1 MIRNMVFDIGN
12 VLMDF
17 RWKDYMRSLFGE
29 NEALIQTINRGI
41 WHNGCW
47 AAMDKG
53 EMDGAD
59 TLRSAVAFA
68 PRYEKE
74 IRLTLDRVARAFH
87 KCDYAVPWVRELKSM
102 GFQVYFLSNYSA
114 FSIKANPDVL
124 GFIPFMDGG
133 VFSFQ
138 VKAVKPEPAI
148 YRCLCEKYG
157 LKPEECLFTDDV
169 PENVKGAQRCGF
181 QGIVIEG
188 YEKTYPVIM
197 NALRGFIKRGT
208 KVGNV

>member
-17 RWKDYMRSLFGE
+17 RWKEYMRSLFGE
-29 NEALIQTINRGI
+29 NEALIQTINQGI

-53 EMDGAD
+53 EMDGTA

-68 PRYEKE
+68 PQYEKE
-74 IRLTLDRVARAFH
+74 IKLTLDSVAHAFH
-87 KCDYAVPWVRELKSM
+87 KFEYSIPWIQELKRM
-102 GFQVYFLSNYSA
+102 GLNVYYLSNYSA
-114 FSIKANPDVL
+114 FSVAANPDVL
-124 GFIPFMDGG
+124 DFIPYMDGG
-133 VFSFQ
+133 VFSFE
-138 VKAVKPEPAI
+138 VKAVKPEPEI
-148 YRCLCEKYG
+148 YRCLCEKFG

-169 PENVKGAQRCGF
+169 PANVKGAQACGF
-181 QGIVIEG
+181 QGIVFEG

-197 NALRGFIKRGT
+197 KALR
-208 KVGNV
+208 

>member
-17 RWKDYMRSLFGE
+17 RWKEYMRSLFGE
-29 NEALIQTINRGI
+29 NEALIQTINQGI

-53 EMDGAD
+53 EMDGAA

-68 PRYEKE
+68 PQYEKE
-74 IRLTLDRVARAFH
+74 IKLTLDRVALAFH
-87 KCDYAVPWVRELKSM
+87 KFGYAVPWVQELKGM
-102 GFQVYFLSNYSA
+102 GLNVYYLSNYSA
-114 FSIKANPDVL
+114 FSIAANPDVL
-124 GFIPFMDGG
+124 DFIPCMDGG
-133 VFSFQ
+133 VFSFE
-138 VKAVKPEPAI
+138 VKAVKPDPEI
-148 YRCLCEKYG
+148 YRCLCDKYD

-169 PENVKGAQRCGF
+169 PANVKGAQACGF
-181 QGIVIEG
+181 QGIVFEG

-197 NALRGFIKRGT
+197 KALR
-208 KVGNV
+208 

>member
-17 RWKDYMRSLFGE
+17 RWKEYMRSLFGE
-29 NEALIQTINRGI
+29 DETLIQTINQGI

-53 EMDGAD
+53 EMDGAA

-68 PRYEKE
+68 PQYEKE
-74 IRLTLDRVARAFH
+74 IKLTLDSVAHAFH
-87 KCDYAVPWVRELKSM
+87 KFEYSIPWIQELKRM
-102 GFQVYFLSNYSA
+102 GLNVYYLSNYSA
-114 FSIKANPDVL
+114 FSIAANPDVL
-124 GFIPFMDGG
+124 NFIPYMDGG
-133 VFSFQ
+133 VFSFE
-138 VKAVKPEPAI
+138 VKAVKPEPEI
-148 YRCLCEKYG
+148 YRCLCDKYD

-169 PENVKGAQRCGF
+169 PANVKGAQACGF
-181 QGIVIEG
+181 QGIVFEG

-197 NALRGFIKRGT
+197 KALR
-208 KVGNV
+208 

>member
-17 RWKDYMRSLFGE
+17 RWKEYMRSLFGE
-29 NEALIQTINRGI
+29 NEALIQTINQGI

-53 EMDGAD
+53 EMDGAA

-68 PRYEKE
+68 PQYEKE
-74 IRLTLDRVARAFH
+74 IKLTLDRVALAFH
-87 KCDYAVPWVRELKSM
+87 KFGYAVPWVQELKGM
-102 GFQVYFLSNYSA
+102 GLNVYYLSNYSA
-114 FSIKANPDVL
+114 FSIAANPDVL
-124 GFIPFMDGG
+124 NFIPYMDGG
-133 VFSFQ
+133 VFSFE
-138 VKAVKPEPAI
+138 VKAVKPDPEI
-148 YRCLCEKYG
+148 YRCLCDKYD

-169 PENVKGAQRCGF
+169 PANVKGAQACGF
-181 QGIVIEG
+181 QGIVFEG

-197 NALRGFIKRGT
+197 KALR
-208 KVGNV
+208 

>member
-17 RWKDYMRSLFGE
+17 RWKEYMRSLFGE
-29 NEALIQTINRGI
+29 NEALIQTINQGI

-53 EMDGAD
+53 EMDGAA

-68 PRYEKE
+68 PQYEKE
-74 IRLTLDRVARAFH
+74 IKLTLDRVALAFH
-87 KCDYAVPWVRELKSM
+87 KFGYAVPWVQELKGM
-102 GFQVYFLSNYSA
+102 GLNVYYLSNYSA
-114 FSIKANPDVL
+114 FSIAANPDVL
-124 GFIPFMDGG
+124 DFIPCMDGG
-133 VFSFQ
+133 VFSFE
-138 VKAVKPEPAI
+138 VKAVKPEPEI

-157 LKPEECLFTDDV
+157 LNPEECLFTDDV
-169 PENVKGAQRCGF
+169 PANVKGAQACGF
-181 QGIVIEG
+181 QGIVFEG

-197 NALRGFIKRGT
+197 KALR
-208 KVGNV
+208 

>member
-181 QGIVIEG
+181 QGIVFEG

-197 NALRGFIKRGT
+197 NTLRGFIKRGT

>member
-17 RWKDYMRSLFGE
+17 RWKEYMRSLFGE
-29 NEALIQTINRGI
+29 NEALIQTINQGI

-53 EMDGAD
+53 EMDGAA

-68 PRYEKE
+68 PQYEKE
-74 IRLTLDRVARAFH
+74 IKLTLDRVAHAFH
-87 KCDYAVPWVRELKSM
+87 KFGYAVPWVQELKGM
-102 GFQVYFLSNYSA
+102 GLNVYYLSNYSA
-114 FSIKANPDVL
+114 FSIAANPDVL
-124 GFIPFMDGG
+124 DFIPCMDGG
-133 VFSFQ
+133 VFSFE
-138 VKAVKPEPAI
+138 VKAVKPEPEI

-157 LKPEECLFTDDV
+157 LNPEECLFTDDV
-169 PENVKGAQRCGF
+169 PANVKGAQACGF
-181 QGIVIEG
+181 QGIVFEG

-197 NALRGFIKRGT
+197 KALR
-208 KVGNV
+208 

>member
-17 RWKDYMRSLFGE
+17 RWKEYMRSLFGE
-29 NEALIQTINRGI
+29 NEALIQTINQGI

-53 EMDGAD
+53 EMDGAA

-68 PRYEKE
+68 PQYEKE
-74 IRLTLDRVARAFH
+74 IKLTLDRVALAFH
-87 KCDYAVPWVRELKSM
+87 KFGYAVPWLKELKRM
-102 GFQVYFLSNYSA
+102 GLNVYYLSNYSA
-114 FSIKANPDVL
+114 FSITANPDVL
-124 GFIPFMDGG
+124 DFIPCMDGG
-133 VFSFQ
+133 VFSFE
-138 VKAVKPEPAI
+138 VKAVKPEPEI
-148 YRCLCEKYG
+148 YRCLCDKYD

-169 PENVKGAQRCGF
+169 PANVKGAQVCGF
-181 QGIVIEG
+181 QGIVFEG

-197 NALRGFIKRGT
+197 KALR
-208 KVGNV
+208 